1 MSDLVHYYGG
11 QGLSRRDAR
20 LVRRE
25 VKTQG
30 AQTAVALARIDA
42 EADRQAARVQA
53 VGYVGQQALHS
64 VAMVSALETQLR
76 EMVPAAAGR
85 LNGIANVA
93 ALGMAQIVSDTVRK
107 VSR

>member
-1 MSDLVHYYGG
+1 MGDLSLYHG

-20 LVRRE
+20 LVRRVTKDE
-25 VKTQG
+25 DVRST
-30 AQTAVALARIDA
+30 VALVRIDH